1 MSRRQPMAMVFKPG
15 RVEFRDKEV
24 AEPGPGQILIKTR
37 AVSVCGSDL
46 HTFHGKHPFA
56 PLPAALGHE
65 LAGEV
70 AGLGSESGRFKIG
83 DRVVLE
89 PIIICGKC
97 EFCLRGDY
105 HLCRDVSFHHR
116 RGQGAFTPFFVAD
129 ENWLHPLPDNISF
142 EEGALVEPL
151 AVAIH
156 AVGRAGLKM
165 GDSVAV
171 FGAGAIGLMVLML
184 ARLSGAGDVF
194 SVDVQDFRLKKS
206 LELGA
211 TGVFDNR
218 DGKAVAQIL
227 ERTGGLGVEAAFEA
241 VGLALT
247 LNQALAVLKKGGTAV
262 MVGLMSQPEMTLPA
276 NIFVA
281 KEIALKGSQGYRRD
295 FRTALKL
302 LENGAVDLKPLVTH
316 TFPPD
321 RLQEA
326 FDRLSDPASED
337 VKVVIKYD

>member
-1 MSRRQPMAMVFKPG
+1 MNRSQPMAMVFAPG
-15 RVEFRDKEV
+15 RVEYVDREV
-24 AEPGPGQILIKTR
+24 AEPGPGQVLIRTR
-37 AVSVCGSDL
+37 AVSICGSDV

-70 AGLGSESGRFKIG
+70 AGLGPETGRFKIG

-89 PIIICGKC
+89 PVIICGAC

-105 HLCRDVSFHHR
+105 HLCRDISFHHR
-116 RGQGAFTPFFVAD
+116 RGQGAFTPYFVAD
-129 ENWLHPLPDNISF
+129 EAWVHPLPDSISF

-151 AVAIH
+151 AVAVH
-156 AVGRAGLKM
+156 AVGRVRLKR

-171 FGAGAIGLMVLML
+171 FGAGAIGLLVLML
-184 ARLSGAGDVF
+184 VRLSGAGDVF
-194 SVDVQDFRLKKS
+194 SLDVQDFRLKKA

-218 DGKAVAQIL
+218 DGEAVAKIL
-227 ERTGGLGVEAAFEA
+227 DRTGGLGVEAAFEA
-241 VGLALT
+241 VGLPQT
-247 LNQALAVLKKGGTAV
+247 LHQALAILKKGGTAV
-262 MVGLMSQPEMTLPA
+262 MVGLMSQTEATVPA

-281 KEIALKGSQGYRRD
+281 KEITLKGSQGYCRD

-302 LENGAVDLKPLVTH
+302 IESGDVDLKPIITH

-326 FDRLSDPASED
+326 FDRLTESGSGA

>member
-1 MSRRQPMAMVFKPG
+1 MSHHQPMAMVFEPG
-15 RVEFRDKEV
+15 RVEFRNWEV

-37 AVSVCGSDL
+37 AVSICGSDI

-70 AGLGSESGRFKIG
+70 AGLGSENSRFKIG

-116 RGQGAFTPFFVAD
+116 RGQGAFTPYFVAD
-129 ENWLHPLPDNISF
+129 EDWVHPLPDNISF
-142 EEGALVEPL
+142 EEGALIEPL

-171 FGAGAIGLMVLML
+171 FGAGAIGLLVLML

-218 DGKAVAQIL
+218 DGEAVAKIV

-241 VGLALT
+241 VGLSQT
-247 LNQALAVLKKGGTAV
+247 LNQALAALKKGGTAV
-262 MVGLMSQPEMTLPA
+262 IVGLMSQPETALPA

-281 KEIALKGSQGYRRD
+281 KEITLKGSQGYCRD

-302 LENGAVDLKPLVTH
+302 LDNGAMDLKPLITH

-326 FDRLSDPASED
+326 FDRLSDPASET
-337 VKVVIKYD
+337 VKVVIKYN